1 MLKGSAYE
9 RWQET
14 YQTRVDAGVPEDLA
28 AVTAGAANL
37 YSALGIIE
45 AADLTGRP
53 IDQVAQAYFEMGEHL
68 SLNWFMQQVN
78 GLPSTT
84 HWEAL
89 ARETMR
95 DDLDWQQRS
104 LTVGILNGQ
113 QADESLAQTI
123 DRWEGDH
130 ASLIERWQS
139 MLGELRAADSVEF
152 PMVSVA
158 LRELLDLA
166 QASRHMNSPEDE
178 L

>member
-1 MLKGSAYE
+1 M
-9 RWQET
+9 
-14 YQTRVDAGVPEDLA
+14 
-28 AVTAGAANL
+28 
-37 YSALGIIE
+37 
-45 AADLTGRP
+45 GRP

-78 GLPSTT
+78 ALASVT

-95 DDLDWQQRS
+95 DDLDWQQRA

-113 QADESLAQTI
+113 LDDEPLEQTI
-123 DRWEGDH
+123 G
-130 ASLIERWQS
+130 RWQS
-139 MLGELRAADSVEF
+139 MLNELKATDTVGF

-166 QASRHMNSPEDE
+166 QASRHTTLNTPNLMRSSHADKTQINSAKIKK
-178 L
+178 